1 MAANGSINL
10 VNLDFDALKQSFKS
24 HLSSQSAFKDY
35 DLSGSNLNVL
45 LDVLSYN
52 TYINSFYLNMVASE
66 MFLDTAQLRSSVISH
81 AKELN
86 YVPRSFRSAAAQ
98 VNISVTPSNPTG
110 ITSVTIP
117 RGTSFTSRAGS
128 NTFTFTMNDTVV
140 VTTSTNGTFTASNV
154 AIYEGSLVTDTFI
167 YNATLTEQRF
177 ILSNPTA
184 DTSSLRV
191 YVTEDNGSSVLTYNQ
206 ANSYG
211 GITSTSQAFF
221 VQAAESDLYEVI
233 FGNDT
238 QGRTPKHGSVISAVY
253 RVGNGELPNGCAVFS
268 SDDAIDGHTNV
279 RVTTL
284 SDATGGAVHE
294 TTRMIRKNAP
304 RYYQTQDRAVTA
316 SDYRTLLQLAF
327 PEIVATH
334 VYGGEESNP
343 PRYGKVIISVD
354 IDNADGVSDG
364 KKEEYRKYLKSRC
377 PLTIDPI
384 FIDPEFLNVEVYVNV
399 AYNLNTLAVSEAEL
413 ISAVK
418 TQVRVFNEQNLGDFD
433 TTLRYSK
440 LVQQIDTASTSVIGN
455 STEVIAY
462 KDLNPI
468 LNSSE
473 PFTVS
478 FLNKLKALN
487 SAYIHPYVSNHC
499 ITSTYFTYQGQQC
512 KIEDDGYGIIRIVSL
527 ALSGVEHVTV
537 VNIGT
542 VDYDTGE
549 VVFSLGLNIT
559 EYEGNAIRLKAVT
572 DSKDIVASQNN
583 IIRIKDS
590 DIYATVSGER
600 V

>member
-86 YVPRSFRSAAAQ
+86 YVPRSFRSAAAR
-98 VNISVTPSNPTG
+98 VDISVTPSNPTG

-128 NTFTFTMNDTVV
+128 NTFTFTLNDAIV

-154 AIYEGSLVTDTFI
+154 AIYEGSLITDTFI
-167 YNATLTEQRF
+167 YNATSTDQRF
-177 ILSNPTA
+177 VLSNPTA
-184 DTSSLRV
+184 DTASLRV

-221 VQAAESDLYEVI
+221 VQAAESDLYEIV

-316 SDYRTLLQLAF
+316 SDYKTLLQLAF

-364 KKEEYRKYLKSRC
+364 KKEEYKKYLKSRC

-384 FIDPEFLNVEVYVNV
+384 FIDPEFINVEVYIDA

-413 ISAVK
+413 VSAVK

-440 LVQQIDTASTSVIGN
+440 LVQQIDSASTSVIGN
-455 STEVIAY
+455 STEVVAY
-462 KDLNPI
+462 KDINPI

-487 SAYIHPYVSNHC
+487 SAYMHPYVSNHC

-527 ALSGVEHVTV
+527 ALAGLEHVTI

-549 VVFSLGLNIT
+549 VVFSSGLNIT
-559 EYEGNAIRLKAVT
+559 EYEGNSIRLKAVT
-572 DSKDIVASQNN
+572 DSKDIIALQNN

-590 DIYATVSGER
+590 DIYVTVSGER